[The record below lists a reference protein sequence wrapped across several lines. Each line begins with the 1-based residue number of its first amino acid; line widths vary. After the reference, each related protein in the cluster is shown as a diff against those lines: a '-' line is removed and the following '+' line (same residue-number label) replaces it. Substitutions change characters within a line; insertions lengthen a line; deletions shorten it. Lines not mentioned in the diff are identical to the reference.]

1 MRRMK
6 IGYAR
11 VSTREQ
17 NLNLQLDALR
27 AAGCLRIFQDKLSA
41 NAAER
46 PGLAGAFKAI
56 RAGDQLVVWKLDRF
70 ARDLLEQMLMLRDL
84 QRKGASLVSLTEA
97 IDTSD
102 WMSDIMSRQFG
113 IYAEMEVRRIRE
125 RTRAGLAAAKAR
137 GVKLG
142 AKPKL
147 SDAQVIDA
155 RSMIRSGAKPK
166 VVAAEFG
173 IGRSTLY
180 RYLRTKQRQQSENP
194 V

>member
-1 MRRMK
+1 MK

-27 AAGCLRIFQDKLSA
+27 ATGCSRIFQDKLSA
-41 NAAER
+41 TVTER

-125 RTRAGLAAAKAR
+125 RTRAGLAAARAR
-137 GVKLG
+137 GVVLG

-147 SDAQVIDA
+147 NRAQVDEA
-155 RSMIRSGAKPK
+155 REMIEDGGKAK
-166 VVAAEFG
+166 VIAAKFG
-173 IGRSTLY
+173 VGRSTLY
-180 RYLRTKQRQQSENP
+180 RYLRSMNG
-194 V
+194 